1 MPRQDKQDPGF
12 VTLLDRAEQLFLS
25 VNRA

>member
-1 MPRQDKQDPGF
+1 MPRQDKQDPVF

-25 VNRA
+25 VNPV